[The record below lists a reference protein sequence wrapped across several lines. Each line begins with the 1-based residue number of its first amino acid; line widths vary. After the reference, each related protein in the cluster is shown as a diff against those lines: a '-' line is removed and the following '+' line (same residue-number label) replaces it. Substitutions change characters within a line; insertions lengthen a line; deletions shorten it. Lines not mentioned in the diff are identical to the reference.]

1 MKKLIKILIIMC
13 MLLQMFGC
21 KARTEKSSGL
31 YIEFLSTGKSDCAI
45 IQADELN
52 IICDTAYEWNYSQIE
67 ERLKVLGIVS
77 IDVMILTHFDKDHIG
92 SAGHIINEIDVETVY
107 MPDYEEESEEY
118 ESLMLE
124 IEKSGTKAKRLTE
137 RAEIGFANGKLIID
151 PPDVSKYDDDNNRS
165 IITVI
170 EYESV
175 GILLAGDARKKRLEE
190 FTDENGYGSYDL
202 IKLPHHGDYTKSL
215 QKILEN
221 AGTKYGIITC
231 EASKESVEENLIN
244 ALETNGA
251 EAIYTSDGSVA
262 FTYERGSL
270 TKTEPK

>member
-13 MLLQMFGC
+13 VLLQMFGC

-118 ESLMLE
+118 ETIAGWLMDTVDVLPQV
-124 IEKSGTKAKRLTE
+124 GDCF
-137 RAEIGFANGKLIID
+137 EIGGF
-151 PPDVSKYDDDNNRS
+151 RF
-165 IITVI
+165 TVEKMRRHRI
-170 EYESV
+170 SSLRV
-175 GILLAGDARKKRLEE
+175 ICLEMPKE
-190 FTDENGYGSYDL
+190 VLDL
-202 IKLPHHGDYTKSL
+202 
-215 QKILEN
+215 E
-221 AGTKYGIITC
+221 
-231 EASKESVEENLIN
+231 
-244 ALETNGA
+244 
-251 EAIYTSDGSVA
+251 
-262 FTYERGSL
+262 
-270 TKTEPK
+270 